1 MNSKFNNN
9 FVTNWVIN
17 TVKEKYP
24 DDIALV
30 ISHSTL
36 RINDSEQ
43 CMSYFVPITKRG
55 NELSRTFILNG
66 EGFDIWGIPWER
78 LESFAELEEYTITVL
93 ADAEILYAKNDEYAH
108 RFKMLQEKLRAN
120 LADKTKMRICALMAY
135 AQAKSIYLEMLF
147 AKRSDIKLTAGY
159 VLDYLAQSV
168 AFSNLTYFK
177 KAQTAQLV
185 ELEELNNMGKVPSGF
200 YELYLSIIKEK
211 DEAEQKRKCYNAI
224 RIVQDFLFESSV
236 ETTEKEQNFQDLADW
251 YAELSYTWLRLRY
264 YAEHGDFVKVY
275 MWGIYLQ
282 NELNNV
288 CDDFCLEKQELMECY
303 DHEDFNAFINR
314 ANEIEQY
321 MRQAITAGGGVIH
334 EYSTEEEFLNEN
346 A

>member
-1 MNSKFNNN
+1 MKFNNN

-17 TVKEKYP
+17 TVKEKYSE
-24 DDIALV
+24 DIALV

-55 NELSRTFILNG
+55 NELSRTFILND

-78 LESFAELEEYTITVL
+78 LEGLAELEEYNITVL
-93 ADAEILYAKNDEYAH
+93 ADAEILYAKNDEYAR
-108 RFKMLQEKLRAN
+108 RFKMLQEKQRAN
-120 LADKTKMRICALMAY
+120 LADKTKMRVCALSAY
-135 AQAKSIYLEMLF
+135 AQAKSLYREMLF
-147 AKRSDIKLTAGY
+147 ANRSDIKLAAGY
-159 VLDYLAQSV
+159 ILDYLARSV

-177 KAQTAQLV
+177 KAQTAQLE
-185 ELEELNNMGKVPSGF
+185 ELEQLSDMGKVPAGF
-200 YELYLSIIKEK
+200 YELYISIIKEK
-211 DEAEQKRKCYNAI
+211 DETEQKRKCYNAI
-224 RIVQDFLFESSV
+224 RIVQDFLSEESA
-236 ETTEKEQNFQDLADW
+236 EIIATEQNFQDLADW

-264 YAEHGDFVKVY
+264 YAEQNDFVKVY

-288 CDDFCLEKQELMECY
+288 CEDFGLEKQELMECY
-303 DHEDFNAFINR
+303 DYEDVNLFINR

-321 MRQAITAGGGVIH
+321 MRQVIIAGGGIIH
-334 EYSTEEEFLNEN
+334 ECSSTEEFLDEN